1 MNALSPE
8 LMATHTS
15 GRARVALLVDGENL
29 GDRHAGPLI
38 IQAAKHGAVTVKRV
52 YGDAAR
58 LPRWDAAPGYRL
70 IHAGRGKNAADLLL
84 CIEALALVHDR
95 LADVIVLASN
105 DGDFSHIASHLRE
118 RGIPVYGM
126 GEATAPENW
135 RKSCTGF
142 VELKAA
148 PGPTQTSAP
157 KPAHVLPANLPEAA
171 LLKDVENL
179 LRDSTSGGAL
189 PLTKI
194 GQELKGRLKATGHAS
209 WGKFLSAHS
218 DRFRLDKSTPGGS
231 VRLL

>member
-8 LMATHTS
+8 LMATHAS

-29 GDRHAGPLI
+29 GDRHAGSLI
-38 IQAAKHGAVTVKRV
+38 TQAAKHGAVTVRRV

-70 IHAGRGKNAADLLL
+70 VHAGRGKNAADLLL
-84 CIEALALVHDR
+84 CIEAMALAHERV
-95 LADVIVLASN
+95 ADVLVLASN
-105 DGDFSHIASHLRE
+105 DGDFSHIAIHLRE

-126 GEATAPENW
+126 GEAAAPQNW

-142 VELKAA
+142 VELKPACPA
-148 PGPTQTSAP
+148 PTSAE
-157 KPAHVLPANLPEAA
+157 AVLLQEVEA
-171 LLKDVENL
+171 LLRSVAPN
-179 LRDSTSGGAL
+179 GAL
-189 PLTKI
+189 PLTRI
-194 GQELKGRLKATGHAS
+194 GQAMTGRLQATGHAS